1 MRGFFAALV
10 VGLAMGLATAPA
22 SAQSWTGTG
31 ETVEDLRYRLGILDA
46 ELADIRARIQALGGG
61 AGGGGAS
68 VGSAIS
74 GDAVVRLDRLE
85 VELRRLTGALEEL
98 QFQQRQM
105 AEDAGRR
112 LGDIEFRLTE
122 LEGGDVSALGAPQPL
137 GGATSG
143 QSFTATPTTPAP
155 TTPSVPSSAQDTD
168 LALAVADI
176 QQGRFDQGEGR
187 LQQILSDAPNASRA
201 AEAQF
206 WLGRSNFVRGSFAEA
221 ARRHLAGYNA
231 ERQGAMASRNLLQLG
246 VSLGRLG
253 QLSEACLTL
262 REVRSQ
268 FPAAAREVLNA
279 ADAES
284 DRLACAP

>member
-1 MRGFFAALV
+1 MRKAIVAALLSLA
-10 VGLAMGLATAPA
+10 VGAVPA
-22 SAQSWTGTG
+22 QAQTWTGSS
-31 ETVEDLRYRLGILDA
+31 ETVEDLRYRLGIVDA

-61 AGGGGAS
+61 GVVTSGTP
-68 VGSAIS
+68 IS

-85 VELRRLTGALEEL
+85 VEIRRLTGALEEL
-98 QFQQRQM
+98 QFRQRQM

-122 LEGGDVSALGAPQPL
+122 LEGGDVGALGAPQPL
-137 GGATSG
+137 GGQAATDPLPPTSNPVP
-143 QSFTATPTTPAP
+143 TPSTPAP
-155 TTPSVPSSAQDTD
+155 QTASGTD
-168 LALAVADI
+168 LQLAVADI
-176 QQGRFDQGEGR
+176 QQGRFDQGEDR
-187 LQQILSDAPNASRA
+187 LRDILAGNPSGTDA

-206 WLGRSNFVRGSFAEA
+206 WLGRSNFVRGAFAEA
-221 ARRHLAGYNA
+221 ARRHLAGYNVN
-231 ERQGAMASRNLLQLG
+231 RQGQMASRNLLQLG

-262 REVRSQ
+262 REVRTQ
-268 FPAAAREVLNA
+268 FPTASREILNA